1 MNFDVSPLG
10 RAAYTQE
17 MLIDEYW
24 KLTGR
29 VAQYFQ
35 NYWFTRT
42 SPITG
47 LLDGD
52 HMFTQE
58 KRSNLMHYGNP
69 PTSEDLESR
78 LRGKDLYGT
87 CLSTVVAM
95 SKQGDPKFGSETFI
109 ISSLRQF
116 SEAKRKRS
124 AGAQY
129 LVYKYNMYLPL
140 VHSKTPISYL
150 CGVKHHPFG
159 LVRNHTIEE
168 TEICECCPSP
178 LKLKTIK
185 MANLRDHLKTLK
197 HICNKWQV
205 SREDALEE
213 AEILRVKL
221 RMTGYIVGE

>member
-1 MNFDVSPLG
+1 MPELTRDTCTIIKLKFG
-10 RAAYTQE
+10 E
-17 MLIDEYW
+17 EYW
-24 KLTGR
+24 RLTGD
-29 VAQYFQ
+29 VADFFQ
-35 NYWFTRT
+35 RNAFQRT

-47 LLDGD
+47 LLDED
-52 HMFTQE
+52 YMFTQE
-58 KRSNLMHYGNP
+58 FPRRSLMNYGNP
-69 PTSEDLESR
+69 PSSEELESR
-78 LRGKDLYGT
+78 LRGRELYGT
-87 CLSTVVAM
+87 CLSTIVAM
-95 SKQGDPKFGSETFI
+95 NKQGDPKFGSETFI

-116 SEAKRKRS
+116 SEAKRRRS

-159 LVRNHTIEE
+159 LVRNRTLEE

-178 LKLKTIK
+178 KKLKTIK
-185 MANLRDHLKTLK
+185 MTNLRDHLKTLK

-221 RMTGYIVGE
+221 KMTGYIVGE